1 MQYCFR
7 QDDLALRRMQN
18 TFADCSLIYNWL
30 CDDRVAEFYG
40 GVSERKT
47 WQQICE
53 KYGGRAA
60 QEEGVVPCIIEY
72 DGDPIGY
79 LQYYVTDPEE
89 YDCGDYVDFS
99 PFSHPMAIDLLIGV
113 PTLWGKGLGSRLV
126 RATCR
131 WLVDALGADAVFIDP
146 QLRNPRGIRC
156 YEKAGFV
163 PVSVVPQRE
172 EHDGVLQDSLIMRWE
187 DDRVHD

>member
-18 TFADCSLIYNWL
+18 TLADCSLIYNWL

-99 PFSHPMAIDLLIGV
+99 PFSRPMAIDLFIGA
-113 PTLWGKGLGSRLV
+113 PTLWAKGWAAGWYAPPAGGWSMHWAPMPYLSIRSCVTRGASAVTRRPAL
-126 RATCR
+126 CR
-131 WLVDALGADAVFIDP
+131 
-146 QLRNPRGIRC
+146 
-156 YEKAGFV
+156 
-163 PVSVVPQRE
+163 
-172 EHDGVLQDSLIMRWE
+172 
-187 DDRVHD
+187 